1 MFQQFKL
8 VFNVCLVCI
17 VHHPWGSWIASAPN
31 PFVKFSLRFR
41 VYEWNLSFALQIT
54 FLWIPPMSFSHIEI
68 EKVRI
73 MGSSSFRLVACSIGP
88 PNFASAVC
96 FGLLNELPQK
106 VHQKEIRNKDIEENA
121 ELLCS
126 WTSKIFK
133 SGKLQIYHLKG
144 SWNGFFTLAIISS
157 FHGAILS

>member
-1 MFQQFKL
+1 
-8 VFNVCLVCI
+8 
-17 VHHPWGSWIASAPN
+17 
-31 PFVKFSLRFR
+31 
-41 VYEWNLSFALQIT
+41 
-54 FLWIPPMSFSHIEI
+54 
-68 EKVRI
+68 

-126 WTSKIFK
+126 
-133 SGKLQIYHLKG
+133 
-144 SWNGFFTLAIISS
+144 
-157 FHGAILS
+157 